1 MPKKVLKGQVVKKS
15 GDKTYKVMVVYTKR
29 HPKYKKII
37 HIRKNFLVH
46 SEKDINPGTM
56 VLIEESRR
64 MSKLKHFK
72 IIHVFDNITS
82 STNA

>member
-15 GDKTYKVMVVYTKR
+15 GDKTYKVLVTYTKR

-37 HIRKNFLVH
+37 HIRRNFLVH
-46 SEKDINPGTM
+46 SEEDIKLGSV
-56 VLIEESRR
+56 VLIEEFRR

-72 IIHVFDNITS
+72 VIKVFDNI
-82 STNA
+82 NASVNA